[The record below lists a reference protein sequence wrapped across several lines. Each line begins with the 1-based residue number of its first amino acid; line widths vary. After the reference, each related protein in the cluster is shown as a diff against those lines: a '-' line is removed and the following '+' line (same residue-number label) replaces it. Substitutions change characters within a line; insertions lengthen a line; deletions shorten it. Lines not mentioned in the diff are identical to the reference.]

1 MFDKLAEFLEQEF
14 QAQRLTTD
22 PSDESGDESGSIYT
36 TIDFQLGEQQVA
48 ISYSR
53 DEYSTPHL
61 SLWQSSSTLDGK
73 LPDDT
78 LIEEIS
84 RRFDDL
90 LKTGD
95 YDAFFDEQ
103 FLRDPVVE

>member
-1 MFDKLAEFLEQEF
+1 
-14 QAQRLTTD
+14 
-22 PSDESGDESGSIYT
+22 
-36 TIDFQLGEQQVA
+36 
-48 ISYSR
+48 
-53 DEYSTPHL
+53 
-61 SLWQSSSTLDGK
+61 

-78 LIEEIS
+78 LIEAIS

-95 YDAFFDEQ
+95 YDLFFDEQ